1 MTSTAEPG
9 SSLRSADMADVD
21 FVCAGAKPDVSAAM
35 PTISLRL
42 NIKET
47 SGARVH
53 ALVLRCQLRIE
64 PQRRLYDDRE
74 AEAVR
79 DLFGERARWGDSLKP
94 IQLAFVNHVVP
105 TFVGE
110 IDVDLA
116 LPCSYDFEIAANKY
130 LYALDDGEVP
140 LLMLFSGTIFSGGP
154 ADITVQPIPWHKE
167 ASFRLPVE
175 VWKQTMDMHFPG
187 SAWLRLGR
195 ETFDALHRYRIGQ
208 ELMTWDDAIERL
220 LKEADR

>member
-1 MTSTAEPG
+1 
-9 SSLRSADMADVD
+9 MADVD
-21 FVCAGAKPDVSAAM
+21 FVCTGANPDMSAAT

-74 AEAVR
+74 AQAVR
-79 DLFGERARWGDSLKP
+79 DLFGDRSRWGDSLKP

-130 LYALDDGEVP
+130 LYALDEGEVP

-154 ADITVQPIPWHKE
+154 ADLTVQPVPWHKE

-220 LKEADR
+220 LKEAER

>member
-1 MTSTAEPG
+1 MAE
-9 SSLRSADMADVD
+9 VD
-21 FVCAGAKPDVSAAM
+21 FVCTGAKPDVSAAT

-74 AEAVR
+74 AEGVR
-79 DLFGERARWGDSLKP
+79 DLFGDRARWGDSLKP

-105 TFVGE
+105 TFAGE
-110 IDVDLA
+110 IEIDLA

-130 LYALDDGEVP
+130 LYALDDGEIP

-154 ADITVQPIPWHKE
+154 TDITVQPIPWHKE

-220 LKEADR
+220 LKEADQ

>member
-1 MTSTAEPG
+1 MAEI
-9 SSLRSADMADVD
+9 D
-21 FVCAGAKPDVSAAM
+21 FVCTGAKPDVSAAT

-74 AEAVR
+74 AQAVR
-79 DLFGERARWGDSLKP
+79 DLFGDRARWGDSLKP

-110 IDVDLA
+110 IDIDLA

-140 LLMLFSGTIFSGGP
+140 LLMLFSGTIFTGGP

-167 ASFRLPVE
+167 ASFRLPVD

-220 LKEADR
+220 LKEADQ

>member
-1 MTSTAEPG
+1 
-9 SSLRSADMADVD
+9 MADLD
-21 FVCAGAKPDVSAAM
+21 FVCTGAKPDVSAAT
-35 PTISLRL
+35 PTIALRL

-79 DLFGERARWGDSLKP
+79 DLFGDRARWGDSLKP
-94 IQLAFVNHVVP
+94 IQLAFINHVVP

-154 ADITVQPIPWHKE
+154 TDITVQPIPWHKE
-167 ASFRLPVE
+167 TSFRLPVE

-220 LKEADR
+220 LKEADQ

>member
-1 MTSTAEPG
+1 MAE
-9 SSLRSADMADVD
+9 VD
-21 FVCAGAKPDVSAAM
+21 FICTGAKPDASAAA
-35 PTISLRL
+35 PTISLHL
-42 NIKET
+42 KITET
-47 SGARVH
+47 TGARVH

-64 PQRRLYDDRE
+64 PQRRLYDDSE

-105 TFVGE
+105 TFTGE
-110 IDVDLA
+110 IDIDLA

-130 LYALDDGEVP
+130 LYALDGGEVP

-195 ETFDALHRYRIGQ
+195 ETFDSLHRYRISQ

-220 LKEADR
+220 LKEADQ

>member
-1 MTSTAEPG
+1 MAEI
-9 SSLRSADMADVD
+9 D
-21 FVCAGAKPDVSAAM
+21 FVCTGAKPDVSAAT

-74 AEAVR
+74 AQAVR
-79 DLFGERARWGDSLKP
+79 DLFGDRARWGDSLKP

-110 IDVDLA
+110 IDIDLA

-140 LLMLFSGTIFSGGP
+140 LLMLFSGTIFTGGP

-167 ASFRLPVE
+167 ASFRLPVD

-220 LKEADR
+220 LKEAEQ

>member
-1 MTSTAEPG
+1 
-9 SSLRSADMADVD
+9 MADVD
-21 FVCAGAKPDVSAAM
+21 FVCTGAKPDVSAAT

-47 SGARVH
+47 SDARVH

-79 DLFGERARWGDSLKP
+79 DLFGDRSRWGDSLKP

-154 ADITVQPIPWHKE
+154 GDLTVQPVPWHKE
-167 ASFRLPVE
+167 TSFRLPVE

-220 LKEADR
+220 LKEADK

>member
-1 MTSTAEPG
+1 MAE
-9 SSLRSADMADVD
+9 VD
-21 FVCAGAKPDVSAAM
+21 FVCTGAQPDVSAAT

-47 SGARVH
+47 TGARVH

-74 AEAVR
+74 ADAVR
-79 DLFGERARWGDSLKP
+79 DLFGDRARWGDSLKP

-110 IDVDLA
+110 IDIDLA

-140 LLMLFSGTIFSGGP
+140 LLMLFSGTIFTGTA

-195 ETFDALHRYRIGQ
+195 DTFDALHRYRIGQ

>member
-1 MTSTAEPG
+1 MAE
-9 SSLRSADMADVD
+9 VD
-21 FVCAGAKPDVSAAM
+21 FVCTGAKPDVSAAT

-79 DLFGERARWGDSLKP
+79 DLFGDRGRWGDSLKP
-94 IQLAFVNHVVP
+94 IQLAYVNHVVP

-110 IDVDLA
+110 IDIDLA

-130 LYALDDGEVP
+130 LYALDGGEVP
-140 LLMLFSGTIFSGGP
+140 LLMLFSGTIFTGTA

-187 SAWLRLGR
+187 SAWMRLGR
-195 ETFDALHRYRIGQ
+195 DTFDALHRYRIGQ

>member
-1 MTSTAEPG
+1 MAE
-9 SSLRSADMADVD
+9 VD
-21 FVCAGAKPDVSAAM
+21 FVCTGAQPDLSAAT

-47 SGARVH
+47 SRARVH

-74 AEAVR
+74 AEGVR
-79 DLFGERARWGDSLKP
+79 DLFGDRARWGDSLKP

-105 TFVGE
+105 SFVGE
-110 IDVDLA
+110 TDINLA

-130 LYALDDGEVP
+130 LYALDDGEIP
-140 LLMLFSGTIFSGGP
+140 LLMLFSGTIFTP
-154 ADITVQPIPWHKE
+154 APAGITVEPIPWHKE
-167 ASFRLPVE
+167 AAFRLPVE
-175 VWKQTMDMHFPG
+175 VWKQTMDLHFPG

-195 ETFDALHRYRIGQ
+195 DTFDALHRYRIGQ

-220 LKEADR
+220 LKEADQ

>member
-1 MTSTAEPG
+1 MAE
-9 SSLRSADMADVD
+9 VD
-21 FVCAGAKPDVSAAM
+21 FICTGAKPDASAAA
-35 PTISLRL
+35 PTISLHL
-42 NIKET
+42 KITET
-47 SGARVH
+47 TGARVH

-64 PQRRLYDDRE
+64 PQRRLYDDSE

-110 IDVDLA
+110 IDIDLA

-130 LYALDDGEVP
+130 LYALDGGEVP

-195 ETFDALHRYRIGQ
+195 ETFDSLHRYRISQ

-220 LKEADR
+220 LKEADQ

>member
-1 MTSTAEPG
+1 MAE
-9 SSLRSADMADVD
+9 VD
-21 FVCAGAKPDVSAAM
+21 FVCTGAQPDVSAAT

-74 AEAVR
+74 ADAVR
-79 DLFGERARWGDSLKP
+79 DLFGDRARWGDSLKP

-110 IDVDLA
+110 IDIDLA

-140 LLMLFSGTIFSGGP
+140 LLMLFSGTIFTGTA

-195 ETFDALHRYRIGQ
+195 DTFDALHRYRIGQ

>member
-1 MTSTAEPG
+1 
-9 SSLRSADMADVD
+9 MADVD
-21 FVCAGAKPDVSAAM
+21 FVCTGANPDVSAAT
-35 PTISLRL
+35 PTISLHL

-74 AEAVR
+74 AQAVR
-79 DLFGERARWGDSLKP
+79 DLFGDRSRWGDSLKP

-116 LPCSYDFEIAANKY
+116 LSCSYDFEVAANKY

-154 ADITVQPIPWHKE
+154 ADLTVQPVPWHKE
-167 ASFRLPVE
+167 TSFRLPVE
-175 VWKQTMDMHFPG
+175 VWKETMEMHFPG

-208 ELMTWDDAIERL
+208 ELMTWDDAVERL

>member
-1 MTSTAEPG
+1 MAE
-9 SSLRSADMADVD
+9 VD
-21 FVCAGAKPDVSAAM
+21 FVCTGAKPDVTAAT

-79 DLFGERARWGDSLKP
+79 DLFGDRARWGDSLKP

-105 TFVGE
+105 SFVGE
-110 IDVDLA
+110 IDIDLA

-140 LLMLFSGTIFSGGP
+140 LLMLFSGTMFTGGP
-154 ADITVQPIPWHKE
+154 ADLTVQPIPWHKE

>member
-1 MTSTAEPG
+1 
-9 SSLRSADMADVD
+9 MADVD
-21 FVCAGAKPDVSAAM
+21 FVCAGAKPDVSAAT

-220 LKEADR
+220 LKEADQ

>member
-1 MTSTAEPG
+1 
-9 SSLRSADMADVD
+9 MADVD
-21 FVCAGAKPDVSAAM
+21 FVCTGANPDVSAAT

-74 AEAVR
+74 AQAVR
-79 DLFGERARWGDSLKP
+79 DLFGDRSRWGDSLKP

-154 ADITVQPIPWHKE
+154 ADLTVQPVPWHKE
-167 ASFRLPVE
+167 TSFRLPVG

>member
-1 MTSTAEPG
+1 
-9 SSLRSADMADVD
+9 MADVD
-21 FVCAGAKPDVSAAM
+21 FVCTGAKPDVSAAT

-42 NIKET
+42 NVKET

-53 ALVLRCQLRIE
+53 ALILRCQLRIE
-64 PQRRLYDDRE
+64 PQRRRYDDRE

-130 LYALDDGEVP
+130 LYALDEGEVP

-220 LKEADR
+220 LKEADQ